1 MWEPR
6 DKMEMDCP
14 GEPAEVWRVG
24 IPSTT
29 GEGAALSVK
38 WAAELREIIDPGPLG
53 MENDEWP
60 ASPSQ

>member
-1 MWEPR
+1 
-6 DKMEMDCP
+6 MEMDCP